1 MMKLRRI
8 HAKYADTLAELNKQ
22 LPEEKFIAV
31 FGTSHTS
38 GNCVRG
44 DKISLEKSD
53 FWTTHVGDVMGTPVI
68 NFSVS
73 GNDNPNMIQQ
83 MIDFLLLPG
92 SSNCIQ
98 VVCETRLAQPAF
110 RISRDLL
117 NDFTDLRR
125 NAFEQQLTS
134 GYDWNDPDITQVKY
148 KRNTVDDKLMLRLPN
163 SLLKMGFDYLKNYV
177 TKLNPSQRYDID
189 PEVFD
194 KIVEQ
199 IEQFDKHTIVTMKLV
214 IEDYQQIKTMASLCK
229 LRGVKFNWFCWDD
242 HSLIS
247 NKDVD
252 YRVVKRAFIQTS
264 DIFDSEISGLE
275 ESAIRKFK
283 DSINSTDVTKY
294 KCECGHYTE
303 EVHQFIADAV
313 LESIGT

>member
-1 MMKLRRI
+1 MALMKLRRI
-8 HAKYADTLAELNKQ
+8 HTKYADTLTELNKL
-22 LPEEKFIAV
+22 LPEEDFIAV

-44 DKISLEKSD
+44 DSISLDKQD
-53 FWTTHVGDVMGTPVI
+53 FWTTQVGTILGVPVI

-73 GNDNPNMIQQ
+73 GNDNPNIVQQ
-83 MIDFLLLPG
+83 MTDFLLLER

-98 VVCETRLAQPAF
+98 VICETRLAQPAF

-134 GYDWNDPDITQVKY
+134 GYDWNQSDSEVMF

-163 SLLKMGFDYLKNYV
+163 SLLKMGFDFLKNYV
-177 TKLNPSQRYDID
+177 TKLNPSDRYDID
-189 PEVFD
+189 EDVFA

-229 LRGVKFNWFCWDD
+229 LRDVKFNWFCWDD

-264 DIFDSEISGLE
+264 DIFDVEIPGLE
-275 ESAIRKFK
+275 ESAMRKFK
-283 DSINSTDVTKY
+283 ASINSTDVTKY
-294 KCECGHYTE
+294 KCECGHYNE

-313 LESIGT
+313 LEGIG

>member
-1 MMKLRRI
+1 MGLKLRRI
-8 HAKYADTLAELNKQ
+8 HTKYADTLDSINEL
-22 LPEEKFIAV
+22 LPEQDFIAV

-38 GNCVRG
+38 GNCVRE
-44 DKISLEKSD
+44 DSTSLDNED
-53 FWTTHVGDVMGTPVI
+53 FWSTQVGIIMGIPVI
-68 NFSVS
+68 NFSVA
-73 GNDNPNMIQQ
+73 GNDNANMIQQ
-83 MIDFLLLPG
+83 LTDFLLLDR
-92 SSNCIQ
+92 SSNCVQII
-98 VVCETRLAQPAF
+98 CETRLAQPAF
-110 RISRDLL
+110 RISRDVL

-125 NAFEQQLTS
+125 NQFEQQLTS
-134 GYDWNDPDITQVKY
+134 GYDWNNTDAEVMF
-148 KRNTVDDKLMLRLPN
+148 KRNTIDDKLMLRLPN
-163 SLLKMGFDYLKNYV
+163 SLLKMGFTYLKDYV
-177 TKLNPSQRYDID
+177 TKLNPSDRYEIEED
-189 PEVFD
+189 VYN

-229 LRGVKFNWFCWDD
+229 LRNVKFNWFCWDD

-264 DIFDSEISGLE
+264 DIFDVEIPGLE
-275 ESAIRKFK
+275 ESAMRKFK
-283 DSINSTDVTKY
+283 ASINSIDVTKY

-313 LESIGT
+313 LEGIG